1 MRQGAIG
8 VASREG
14 INLGVTDHHQEKGP
28 GLMREAGRNQEDW
41 EEAVVGVLQPVARA
55 KSLNSSSLRLL
66 CFHPEL
72 LDQKDGKKGL
82 ELSSQRHGRMKGVS
96 QIAGASQIKKLS
108 LRECLTK

>member
-28 GLMREAGRNQEDW
+28 GLMKEAGRNQEDW

-55 KSLNSSSLRLL
+55 KSLNSNRIRPY
-66 CFHPEL
+66 CIHPEQE
-72 LDQKDGKKGL
+72 DQKDGEKGL
-82 ELSSQRHGRMKGVS
+82 GM
-96 QIAGASQIKKLS
+96 
-108 LRECLTK
+108 